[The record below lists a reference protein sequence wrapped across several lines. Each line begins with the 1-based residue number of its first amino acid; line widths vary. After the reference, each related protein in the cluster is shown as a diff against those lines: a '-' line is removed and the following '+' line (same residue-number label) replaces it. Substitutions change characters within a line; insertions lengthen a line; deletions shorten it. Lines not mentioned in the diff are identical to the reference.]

1 MKLDHHG
8 KATPIKFPEYQKLRD
23 GFALESHRLIL
34 DIAYYTGERW
44 GAILRLQ
51 VEDVYLDPIARVPHN
66 DITFRK
72 ETRKDNATRQCPI
85 AKVLR
90 LRLCWYEPPHDG
102 YLFPSP
108 QIPEQQL
115 SDRAADA
122 ALRRAMKRSGLK
134 GLGYSTHST
143 RRGLINRMH
152 EAGIS
157 LKVIQ
162 NITGHKSLSV
172 LSGYIDVSEEQR
184 RHAIEVA

>member
-1 MKLDHHG
+1 
-8 KATPIKFPEYQKLRD
+8 
-23 GFALESHRLIL
+23 
-34 DIAYYTGERW
+34 
-44 GAILRLQ
+44 
-51 VEDVYLDPIARVPHN
+51 
-66 DITFRK
+66 
-72 ETRKDNATRQCPI
+72 
-85 AKVLR
+85 
-90 LRLCWYEPPHDG
+90 LRLCWYQPPHDG

-108 QIPEQQL
+108 QIALAHL

-157 LKVIQ
+157 IKVIQ

-172 LSGYIDVSEEQR
+172 LAGYIDVSESQR
-184 RHAIEVA
+184 RNAIEVA

>member
-1 MKLDHHG
+1 MKIDRHG
-8 KATPIKFPEYQKLRD
+8 KATPICFGEYNRLRS
-23 GFALESHRLIL
+23 GFICRSHRLIL

-51 VEDVYLDPIARVPHN
+51 VEDVYADPHSSIPHA
-66 DITFRK
+66 DITYRK
-72 ETRKDNATRQCPI
+72 ETRKDNTTRQCPI
-85 AKVLR
+85 AKALDLR
-90 LRLCWYEPPHDG
+90 LRLYQPPTTG
-102 YLFPSP
+102 YLFTS
-108 QIPEQQL
+108 IVKVGDHL

-122 ALRRAMKRSGLK
+122 AFRRAVARSGLD

-152 EAGIS
+152 DAGMS

-162 NITGHKSLSV
+162 SITGHKSLSV
-172 LSGYIDVSEEQR
+172 LSGYIDVSDSQR